1 MDLANIDLQ
10 AFAEQGIEV
19 KLQHPSTGEYL
30 LDGDDNQVSI
40 TVLGKDSELWQNTA
54 KRVNAKNAARYKD
67 RKIPP
72 TALENA
78 LYEILAECTIQWSKS
93 IEYDSEVLPC
103 NKDNALML
111 YQKRNW
117 IAEQLIEE
125 AADRS
130 AYFLG

>member
-19 KLQHPSTGEYL
+19 RLQHPSTGEYL
-30 LDGDDNQVSI
+30 LDGDDNQVTI

-72 TALENA
+72 SALENA
-78 LYEILAECTIQWSKS
+78 LYEILAECTIEWSKS
-93 IEYDSEVLPC
+93 IEYNGEVLPC
-103 NKDNALML
+103 NKENALML
-111 YQKRNW
+111 YEKRNW

>member
-19 KLQHPSTGEYL
+19 RLQHPSTGEFL
-30 LDGDDNQVSI
+30 VDDDGKSVTI
-40 TVLGKDSELWQNTA
+40 TVLGKDSELWQSTA

-67 RKIPP
+67 RKIPAS
-72 TALENA
+72 ALENA
-78 LYEILAECTIQWSKS
+78 LYEILAECTVDWSES
-93 IEYDSEVLPC
+93 IEFNGEQLKC
-103 NKDNALML
+103 NKENALML
-111 YQKRNW
+111 YEKRNW